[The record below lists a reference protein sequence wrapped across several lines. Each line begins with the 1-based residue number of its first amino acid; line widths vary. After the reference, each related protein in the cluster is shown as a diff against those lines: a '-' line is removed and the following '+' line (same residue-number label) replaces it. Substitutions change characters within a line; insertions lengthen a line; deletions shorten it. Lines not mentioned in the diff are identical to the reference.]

1 LRIAGRLPIITVSAG
16 DDPHPRSPNREEPP
30 RMSPANRPKTFVIDT
45 NVLLHNPASLFAFA
59 DNHVVIPMVVLEE
72 LDRFKTANNELGQ
85 NSREV
90 VRSLDR
96 LRAQGSLREGVVTP
110 QGGTIQVVM
119 DGEVLDGML
128 PGVNDNRILGCAHH
142 LKRQG
147 RQVTFISKD
156 INARVKADALD
167 IPSEDFKAMRVNVD
181 ELYTGFVTVD
191 VAGDEV
197 DDLAQRAVD
206 PAKLVGKEDLPLVWN
221 QFVVLR
227 DRKDKNHTALL
238 RFDGGEGLLKP
249 LSEEPPDLYSVV
261 PRSPEQRMAFELLL
275 DDRIKLVTLVGR
287 AGTGKTLL
295 ALACGLNKVIDSE
308 RYKKLLVSRPIMPLG
323 ADIGYLPGTKDDK
336 LTHWM
341 GPIFDNLHFLL
352 ASEERDPDDVIK
364 RLIAEETIT
373 MEALTYIRGRSIA
386 RQFVVVDEA
395 QNLTPHEIKTII
407 SRAGE
412 DTKVVLTGDPH
423 QIDNPYLDSNSN
435 GLTHVVERLR
445 GQPLAG
451 HVTFTKSERSELAGV
466 AADIL

>member
-1 LRIAGRLPIITVSAG
+1 
-16 DDPHPRSPNREEPP
+16 
-30 RMSPANRPKTFVIDT
+30 MSPANRPKTFVIDT

>member
-1 LRIAGRLPIITVSAG
+1 
-16 DDPHPRSPNREEPP
+16 
-30 RMSPANRPKTFVIDT
+30 MSPASRPKTFVIDT

-72 LDRFKTANNELGQ
+72 LDKFKSASNELGQ

-90 VRSLDR
+90 ARALDR
-96 LRAQGSLREGVVTP
+96 LRGQGSLREGVKTP

-119 DGEVLDGML
+119 DSDRIEGLV

-142 LKRQG
+142 LKSQG
-147 RQVTFISKD
+147 KQVFFISKD

-181 ELYTGFVTVD
+181 ELYTGYITVD
-191 VAGDEV
+191 LPGDEV
-197 DDLAQRAVD
+197 DDLVGKPSID
-206 PAKLVGKEDLPLVWN
+206 PATLVAKDDLPLAWN

-227 DRKDKNHTALL
+227 DRANKDHIGIL
-238 RFDGGEGLLKP
+238 RFDGSDGRLKP
-249 LSEEPPDLYSVV
+249 LSQDPPDLYSVV

-275 DDRIKLVTLVGR
+275 NDNIKLVTLVGR

-323 ADIGYLPGTKDDK
+323 ADIGYLPGTKDEK

-386 RQFVVVDEA
+386 RQFVIVDEA
-395 QNLTPHEIKTII
+395 QNLTPHEIKTIV

-445 GQPLAG
+445 GQELAG

-466 AADIL
+466 AADML

>member
-1 LRIAGRLPIITVSAG
+1 
-16 DDPHPRSPNREEPP
+16 
-30 RMSPANRPKTFVIDT
+30 MSPANRPKSFVIDT

-119 DGEVLDGML
+119 DGAPIAGML
-128 PGVNDNRILGCAHH
+128 PGINDNRILGCAHQ
-142 LKRQG
+142 LKTQG

-275 DDRIKLVTLVGR
+275 DDKVKLVTLVGR

>member
-1 LRIAGRLPIITVSAG
+1 
-16 DDPHPRSPNREEPP
+16 
-30 RMSPANRPKTFVIDT
+30 MSPASRPKTFVIDT
-45 NVLLHNPASLFAFA
+45 NVLLHNPASLFSFA
-59 DNHVVIPMVVLEE
+59 DNRVVIPMVVLEE

-90 VRSLDR
+90 VRALDR
-96 LRAQGSLREGVVTP
+96 LRALGSLREGVKTP

-119 DGEVLDGML
+119 ESPPLDGML

-142 LKRQG
+142 LKTKG
-147 RQVTFISKD
+147 LQVVFISKD

-167 IPSEDFKAMRVNVD
+167 IPSEDYKAMRVNVD
-181 ELYTGFVTVD
+181 ELYSGYITVD
-191 VAGDEV
+191 VASDEV
-197 DDLAQRAVD
+197 DDLAKKPAID
-206 PAKLVGKEDLPLVWN
+206 PAKLVGKEDLPLVCN

-227 DRKDKNHTALL
+227 DRADKEHTALL
-238 RFDGGEGLLKP
+238 RYDGAVGVLKP
-249 LSEEPPDLYSVV
+249 LAHEPPELYSVT

-275 DDRIKLVTLVGR
+275 DDNIKLVTLVGR

-336 LTHWM
+336 MVHWM

-373 MEALTYIRGRSIA
+373 LEALTYIRGRSIA

-451 HVTFTKSERSELAGV
+451 HVTLTKSERSELAGV

>member
-1 LRIAGRLPIITVSAG
+1 
-16 DDPHPRSPNREEPP
+16 
-30 RMSPANRPKTFVIDT
+30 MSPQSRPKTFVIDT

-72 LDRFKTANNELGQ
+72 LDKFKTANNELGQ

-90 VRSLDR
+90 ARTLDR
-96 LRAQGSLREGVVTP
+96 LRSQGSLREGVKTP

-119 DGEVLDGML
+119 DGEPITGLL
-128 PGVNDNRILGCAHH
+128 PGVNDNRILGCANH

-147 RQVTFISKD
+147 KQVFFISKD

-181 ELYTGFVTVD
+181 ELYTGFVIAD
-191 VAGDEV
+191 LAGDEV
-197 DDLAQRAVD
+197 DDLATKEID
-206 PAKLVGKEDLPLVWN
+206 PATILAKDDLPLVWN
-221 QFVVLR
+221 QFVLLR
-227 DRKDKNHTALL
+227 DRADKEHTALMRYDAGANRL
-238 RFDGGEGLLKP
+238 RP
-249 LSEEPPDLYSVV
+249 LSHEPPELYSVV

-275 DDRIKLVTLVGR
+275 DDKIKLVTLVGR

-323 ADIGYLPGTKDDK
+323 ADIGYLPGSKDDK
-336 LTHWM
+336 LQHWM

-445 GQPLAG
+445 GQELAG

>member
-1 LRIAGRLPIITVSAG
+1 
-16 DDPHPRSPNREEPP
+16 
-30 RMSPANRPKTFVIDT
+30 
-45 NVLLHNPASLFAFA
+45 
-59 DNHVVIPMVVLEE
+59 
-72 LDRFKTANNELGQ
+72 
-85 NSREV
+85 
-90 VRSLDR
+90 
-96 LRAQGSLREGVVTP
+96 
-110 QGGTIQVVM
+110 
-119 DGEVLDGML
+119 
-128 PGVNDNRILGCAHH
+128 
-142 LKRQG
+142 
-147 RQVTFISKD
+147 
-156 INARVKADALD
+156 
-167 IPSEDFKAMRVNVD
+167 MRVNVED
-181 ELYTGFVTVD
+181 LYTGFVIVD
-191 VAGDEV
+191 LSAEQV
-197 DDLAQRAVD
+197 DDLAGSTSLSPDGLV
-206 PAKLVGKEDLPLVWN
+206 PADHLPLSWN
-221 QFVVLR
+221 QFVLLR
-227 DRKDKNHTALL
+227 DRDDHEHTALL
-238 RFDGGEGLLKP
+238 RFDGGAGVLRALT
-249 LSEEPPDLYSVV
+249 EEPPELYSVV

-275 DDRIKLVTLVGR
+275 DDRLKLVTLVGR

-336 LTHWM
+336 MTHWM

-435 GLTHVVERLR
+435 GLSHVVERMR
-445 GQPLAG
+445 GQELAG

>member
-1 LRIAGRLPIITVSAG
+1 
-16 DDPHPRSPNREEPP
+16 
-30 RMSPANRPKTFVIDT
+30 MSPQSRPKTFVVDT
-45 NVLLHNPASLFAFA
+45 NVLLHSPAALFAFA

-72 LDRFKTANNELGQ
+72 LDKFKTANNELGQ

-90 VRSLDR
+90 VRTLDR
-96 LRAQGSLREGVVTP
+96 LRAQGSLREGVRTP
-110 QGGTIQVVM
+110 QGGTIQVVIGG
-119 DGEVLDGML
+119 DALDGML
-128 PGVNDNRILGCAHH
+128 PGVNDNRILGCAQM
-142 LKRQG
+142 LKRDG
-147 RQVTFISKD
+147 HQVFFISKD
-156 INARVKADALD
+156 INARVKADALA
-167 IPSEDFKAMRVNVD
+167 IPSEDFKSMRVNVE
-181 ELYTGFVTVD
+181 ELYTGFVTLD
-191 VAGDEV
+191 LPGDEV
-197 DDLAQRAVD
+197 DEYADSAEVD
-206 PAKLVGKEDLPLVWN
+206 PALLVDQAENPLCWN

-227 DRKDKNHTALL
+227 DQDDKEHWTLL
-238 RFDGGEGLLKP
+238 RYDGAAGVLRP
-249 LSEEPPDLYSVV
+249 LTEEVPELYSVT
-261 PRSPEQRMAFELLL
+261 PRSSEQRMAFELLL
-275 DDRIKLVTLVGR
+275 DDKLKLVTLVGR

-323 ADIGYLPGTKDDK
+323 QDIGYLPGSKDDK

-373 MEALTYIRGRSIA
+373 LEALTYIRGRSIA

-423 QIDNPYLDSNSN
+423 QIDNPYLDSSSN
-435 GLTHVVERLR
+435 GLTHVVERMR
-445 GQPLAG
+445 GQELAG
-451 HVTFTKSERSELAGV
+451 HVTFSKSERSELAGV
-466 AADIL
+466 AAHIL

>member
-1 LRIAGRLPIITVSAG
+1 
-16 DDPHPRSPNREEPP
+16 
-30 RMSPANRPKTFVIDT
+30 MSPQSRPKTFVIDT

-72 LDRFKTANNELGQ
+72 LDKFKTANNELGQ

-90 VRSLDR
+90 ARTLDR
-96 LRAQGSLREGVVTP
+96 LRSQGSLREGVKTP

-119 DGEVLDGML
+119 DGEPITGLL
-128 PGVNDNRILGCAHH
+128 PGVNDNRILGCANH

-147 RQVTFISKD
+147 KQVFFISKD

-181 ELYTGFVTVD
+181 ELYTGFVIAD
-191 VAGDEV
+191 LAGDEV
-197 DDLAQRAVD
+197 DDLAAKEEVD
-206 PAKLVGKEDLPLVWN
+206 PATILAKDDLPLVWN
-221 QFVVLR
+221 QFVLLR
-227 DRKDKNHTALL
+227 DRADKEHTALM
-238 RFDGGEGLLKP
+238 RYDGGINRLRP
-249 LSEEPPDLYSVV
+249 LSHEPPELYSVV

-275 DDRIKLVTLVGR
+275 DDKIKLVTLVGR

-323 ADIGYLPGTKDDK
+323 ADIGYLPGSKDDK

-445 GQPLAG
+445 GQELAG